1 VRQVVVTGVGLVSPI
16 GADVETFWQSVI
28 EGRHGI
34 RRVTRFDV
42 DSFACQLGGEVTD
55 CTYEERIDPRK
66 LRGSTHATQLALAAA
81 ELALDDARLQPTAAY
96 EPDRTAVTLG
106 TALGGFRDGEKQFAI
121 LLERGA
127 RRVNPFMVNGSPYHA
142 SGGEIAA
149 AVGAQG
155 PQTTFSSGCPSALQ
169 AISYGASLVATD
181 ETDLCLAGGTESP
194 LSPLV
199 FTGMG
204 RTMQLATLN
213 DEPERAS
220 RPFDREHCGMVL
232 SEGACFLVL
241 EPLDRALA
249 RGARPYAEVLGGA
262 SSCDAS
268 GLYGFDESGGN
279 GARTIQRLLKRH
291 ELAPEDVDYVCSHAN
306 SAVAFDRKETF
317 VLHKAFGECA
327 ADLPVSSI
335 KGVLG
340 HPFGAAGAFQAATS
354 ALTLQRQLIPAT
366 HNLEDPD
373 PECRLN
379 HVQGEA
385 RAAHVRT
392 ALITSYGYGGANSYL
407 LLAAARS

>member
-1 VRQVVVTGVGLVSPI
+1 VVTGIGLVSPI
-16 GADVETFWQSVI
+16 GADLETFWQSVL

-42 DSFACQLGGEVTD
+42 DSYACQLGGEVVD
-55 CTYEERIDPRK
+55 RAYEQRLDPRK
-66 LRGSTHATQLALAAA
+66 LRGSTHATQLALAAVDF
-81 ELALDDARLQPTAAY
+81 ALDDARLQPRAVY

-106 TALGGFRDGEKQFAI
+106 TALGGFRDGEKQFAV

-142 SGGEIAA
+142 CGSEVAA
-149 AVGAQG
+149 AIGAQG
-155 PQTTFSSGCPSALQ
+155 PQTTFSSGCTSALQ
-169 AISYGASLVATD
+169 AISYGASLVAGD

-241 EPLDRALA
+241 EPLDKAVA
-249 RGARPYAEVLGGA
+249 RGARVYAEVLGGA

-268 GLYGFDESGGN
+268 GLYGFDESGSN
-279 GARTIQRLLKRH
+279 GARTIRRLLKRH

-306 SAVAFDRKETF
+306 SAVAFDRKEAF
-317 VLHKAFGECA
+317 VLHKAFEDRA
-327 ADLPVSSI
+327 AEMPVSSI

-340 HPFGAAGAFQAATS
+340 HPFGAAGAFQTATA
-354 ALTLQRQLIPAT
+354 ALTLQQHLIPAT

-385 RAAHVRT
+385 RAADVRR
-392 ALITSYGYGGANSYL
+392 ALVTSYGYGGANSYL
-407 LLAAARS
+407 LLAEARS

>member
-1 VRQVVVTGVGLVSPI
+1 LVSPI

-268 GLYGFDESGGN
+268 GLYGFE
-279 GARTIQRLLKRH
+279 
-291 ELAPEDVDYVCSHAN
+291 
-306 SAVAFDRKETF
+306 
-317 VLHKAFGECA
+317 FGECA

-366 HNLEDPD
+366 HNLEDPC